1 MGALISDVF
10 RRIKS
15 LFGATLEPQP
25 QPQPSIKDDL
35 STDSQLG
42 LTANELAIWDAY
54 SLLLEAKE
62 RSKKSYIDA
71 SQLPT
76 SKYEIER
83 ILKKAILHLS
93 ANGSSKEALNTCV
106 CGFILLADCQDTQS
120 LELDEDAVE
129 GLSALK
135 QVVQL
140 SSLDDKKTAFSNIAL
155 EHLLGKAAKAEMDE
169 RVTEM
174 RQFFREN
181 NLDFPS

>member
-35 STDSQLG
+35 ATESQLG
-42 LTANELAIWDAY
+42 LTANELTVWDGY
-54 SLLLEAKE
+54 SLLLEE
-62 RSKKSYIDA
+62 RDKLYYIDI
-71 SQLPT
+71 SRLPAP
-76 SKYEIER
+76 KDEIER

-93 ANGSSKEALNTCV
+93 ANGCSKEALNTCV
-106 CGFILLADCQDTQS
+106 CCFILLADFQDTQG
-120 LELDEDAVE
+120 LELNEEEVE
-129 GLSALK
+129 GLSALQK
-135 QVVQL
+135 LVQL
-140 SSLDDKKTAFSNIAL
+140 SSLVDKDAALSNIAL
-155 EHLLGKAAKAEMDE
+155 EYSFGKAAKAETDE

-174 RQFFREN
+174 KQFFREN

>member
-1 MGALISDVF
+1 LGALISGVF
-10 RRIKS
+10 KRIKS
-15 LFGATLEPQP
+15 LFGASLES

-35 STDSQLG
+35 ATDSQLG

-54 SLLLEAKE
+54 SLLLEAK
-62 RSKKSYIDA
+62 KSYIDV

-76 SKYEIER
+76 FKHEIER

-106 CGFILLADCQDTQS
+106 CGFILLAHFQDTQG
-120 LELDEDAVE
+120 LELNEEAVE
-129 GLSALK
+129 GLNALK

-140 SSLDDKKTAFSNIAL
+140 SSSDDKETAFSNIAL

-169 RVTEM
+169 RLTDM
-174 RQFFREN
+174 KQFFREN